1 MRIRLDYTSDS
12 HTKLRAGEL
21 GTITGRH
28 TDPWGAEI
36 VRVTWDSGSTLSLIS
51 GEDSWSVVAETD
63 ETPVN

>member
-1 MRIRLDYTSDS
+1 MRIRLDYTSDPM
-12 HTKLRAGEL
+12 TKLVAGEM
-21 GTITGRH
+21 GTITGRY

-51 GEDSWSVVAETD
+51 GEDSWSVVAETA